1 MHNSRGDG
9 MDIMLERMLSL
20 IPKKENGKYVHGA
33 KKEFCEA
40 IGAPTN
46 IVSEWE
52 AGKTKS
58 YRNYLY
64 VVSAKY
70 NVSVEWLKGETDDPS
85 AGIKKGPIQKDEAD
99 EMDAELVAIWNDSDE
114 TDRKLLLDMARAI
127 KLRRENK

>member
-1 MHNSRGDG
+1 
-9 MDIMLERMLSL
+9 MDIVLERMLSL

-70 NVSVEWLKGETDDPS
+70 NVPVEWLKGETDDPS
-85 AGIKKGPIQKDEAD
+85 AGIKKESAPKKSELSIGQLELIELSSKMSDDE
-99 EMDAELVAIWNDSDE
+99 L
-114 TDRKLLLDMARAI
+114 RKFIAAMKVMLGD
-127 KLRRENK
+127 

>member
-1 MHNSRGDG
+1 

-70 NVSVEWLKGETDDPS
+70 NVPVEWLKGETDDPS
-85 AGIKKGPIQKDEAD
+85 AGIKKESAPKKSELSIGQLELIELSSKMSDDE
-99 EMDAELVAIWNDSDE
+99 L
-114 TDRKLLLDMARAI
+114 RKFIAAMKVMRG
-127 KLRRENK
+127 K

>member
-1 MHNSRGDG
+1 
-9 MDIMLERMLSL
+9 MLDRMLSL

-85 AGIKKGPIQKDEAD
+85 AGIKKEHPADSEALNDAQNEIMEIVKRLKTEDLQKAKIILQTIVGE
-99 EMDAELVAIWNDSDE
+99 
-114 TDRKLLLDMARAI
+114 
-127 KLRRENK
+127 